1 MTHPKV
7 RKQHFKTVKEIVK
20 RANGK
25 VVCSACIMGLGQ
37 FLYRQWA
44 KGILYLLIQIAAICF
59 FVFVGAEAIAGFF
72 TLGTIES
79 NAWYGIEGDNSV
91 IMMLMGILAFIVLAI
106 YLYFYYANIKDAYA
120 MQCAVEQGKKPRT
133 LKGEMRSMLDD
144 KFYKTALFVP
154 IIGVC
159 IFNVLPI
166 VFMILIAFTNYGPDV
181 KPPVL
186 IDWKGFESFIK
197 VLTLGQFAPTFF
209 KILLWNIVWAVLSTA
224 LNYFCGLG
232 IALLY
237 NKKCVRG
244 KAFWRMFPILA
255 YAVPGFITL
264 LGFKFMFSYGGPIN
278 QMIVEAGGKAIGF
291 LDLDAK
297 WSARGIG
304 LVVNCWLNIPSS
316 MLLATGILSNM
327 NRDLYEAAKIDG
339 ASAFKQF
346 TAITLPFVVFATTP
360 ILISQFI
367 ANFNNFGIFY
377 FLRGGGLIA
386 DGYFL
391 ASDTD
396 LLINWLY
403 NLSIS
408 NDYYSIGAA
417 ISIIIFLFTSA
428 VSLAVYV
435 LSPSYRQEDTY
446 Q

>member
-133 LKGEMRSMLDD
+133 LKDEMRSMLDD

-166 VFMILIAFTNYGPDV
+166 VFMILMFFTNYGPDV

-197 VLTLGQFAPTFF
+197 VLTLGQ
-209 KILLWNIVWAVLSTA
+209 LLPRFSRSCSGT
-224 LNYFCGLG
+224 
-232 IALLY
+232 
-237 NKKCVRG
+237 
-244 KAFWRMFPILA
+244 
-255 YAVPGFITL
+255 
-264 LGFKFMFSYGGPIN
+264 SYGRSCLRRSTIS
-278 QMIVEAGGKAIGF
+278 AGSGSHCF
-291 LDLDAK
+291 TT
-297 WSARGIG
+297 R
-304 LVVNCWLNIPSS
+304 N
-316 MLLATGILSNM
+316 
-327 NRDLYEAAKIDG
+327 
-339 ASAFKQF
+339 ASAGRR
-346 TAITLPFVVFATTP
+346 
-360 ILISQFI
+360 S
-367 ANFNNFGIFY
+367 
-377 FLRGGGLIA
+377 GGC
-386 DGYFL
+386 
-391 ASDTD
+391 
-396 LLINWLY
+396 
-403 NLSIS
+403 
-408 NDYYSIGAA
+408 
-417 ISIIIFLFTSA
+417 
-428 VSLAVYV
+428 
-435 LSPSYRQEDTY
+435 SPSLPTRCRGLSRCSALSSCSPTAGPSTR
-446 Q
+446 